1 MEATSS
7 AALVTMV
14 VVIAAA
20 AISTASG
27 TALLQYNFYGSS
39 CPKAEEAV
47 RNATQKIISDDP
59 TMGAAFVRL
68 FFHDCFVR
76 GCDASIL
83 LDQSNSNPQPEK
95 LAIPLRGYAQVNT
108 IKAAVEAVCPGVV
121 SCADILAY
129 AARDSAA
136 ASGGFAFAMPGG
148 RRDGPVSNLND
159 IPGNLPAPNMQVQ
172 DLIASFG
179 SKGLSA
185 ADLVALSGAHSFGQ
199 THCSFVTPRLYP
211 AVDATMNATFAAALK
226 AVCPPPSQGGGG
238 TLLNNNRV
246 TDPNKLS
253 NQYYTNLATG
263 QVMFTSDQTL
273 TSSNTT
279 NKMVQDNAADPIA
292 WMARFAGA
300 MLKMGGIQVLTGT
313 QGEIRRVCG
322 ATNGG
327 N

>member
-1 MEATSS
+1 M
-7 AALVTMV
+7 
-14 VVIAAA
+14 
-20 AISTASG
+20 
-27 TALLQYNFYGSS
+27 YFYMKPRSS
-39 CPKAEEAV
+39 CV
-47 RNATQKIISDDP
+47 SVIIQLTTTVS
-59 TMGAAFVRL
+59 VSQ
-68 FFHDCFVR
+68 

-148 RRDGPVSNLND
+148 RRDGSVSNLND

-238 TLLNNNRV
+238 TVLNNNRV